1 MTIPLQHLGDT
12 RSGKKICLYD
22 TSDLE
27 YIRSQTANFDERD
40 RFDSYCLFQY
50 FSVRA
55 VRQYGRNSDEAIFME
70 RMSDFHNDYISKEF
84 MISEKES
91 LSLLTSIDLKKLWRE
106 LC

>member
-55 VRQYGRNSDEAIFME
+55 VRQYGRNSDEHRFSRTPNRHAEIIATLPPHTA
-70 RMSDFHNDYISKEF
+70 RHDTRIRINNGH
-84 MISEKES
+84 
-91 LSLLTSIDLKKLWRE
+91 
-106 LC
+106 